1 MAVTYKKITTVG
13 EISQLSAGATVFVND
28 SGALKQAKVAL
39 FANGAGGTDA
49 AALHFKGVVAT

>member
-13 EISQLSAGATVFVND
+13 EITQLSAGATIFVND

-49 AALHFKGVVAT
+49 SA

>member
-1 MAVTYKKITTVG
+1 MAGTYKKTTTVG
-13 EISQLSAGATVFVND
+13 EITQLSAGATIFVND

-49 AALHFKGVVAT
+49 SA